1 MTARSTRALAWGSFA
16 ISAGLSL
23 GTAVFIMLAWSVP
36 VLSTEFGFKGYT
48 IALSLA
54 LAIVGAILV
63 SRVPENAIGWI
74 FCGLGI
80 LGGVMGLTTEYAR
93 WALIHEGGRPPFGLE
108 SAWLQEWVWIPIL
121 LGLAFVAWI
130 FPDGSFLS
138 RRWKV
143 AAFVGLALGVVPAL
157 INAMLPRLT
166 IFAGYPNPLHTS
178 GAWIPDAA
186 NVSVMLVFPILIGGA
201 VSAGVR
207 FRRGGGDERQ
217 QIKWLLLSVS
227 ALGALIAFY
236 AVMLVTGV
244 NLTSSFAKVSEYLAA
259 GALIGIPVSIGIA
272 ILKYRLYDVDLVINK
287 AVVYGA
293 VAVFITAVYLVVVIG
308 VGSLIGYASNPV
320 LSAIAAAIVA
330 LAFQPARRWAQRLAN
345 RVVYG
350 KRATPYEVL
359 ADLGGRF
366 ANEYAADDVLDRI
379 AVVVAEGVGAQR
391 SVVWLLA
398 GDELRPAAVRPIGA
412 SAAAVAVD
420 RDHAPA
426 DAGGL
431 RVFPILHQGALL
443 GAIGVEKPA
452 NDPLG
457 VSDEKLVG
465 DLAAQA
471 GLVVRNVRLIED
483 LRASRRRL
491 VAAQDEER
499 RRLERNIHDGAQQQ
513 LVALTV
519 KARLVEQTIDR
530 DPEKARELVAQIQA
544 ETSVALENVRDLARG
559 IYPPLLADR
568 GLLPAL
574 EAQARKAAV
583 PLAVDGD
590 GVGRFERDVEAGVY
604 FCVLEALNNVSKYA
618 NASHVDVRL
627 SNGDGLLTFEVSD
640 DGDGFDTTA
649 TGYGTGLR
657 GMQDRLEAL
666 GGSLEIRSAPSE
678 GTRVLGSVPAS
689 EVAS

>member
-1 MTARSTRALAWGSFA
+1 VTTRTGRTLAWGAFA
-16 ISAGLSL
+16 ISTALSA
-23 GTAVFIMLAWSVP
+23 GTAVFIVLAWSIP

-54 LAIVGAILV
+54 LAIVGAILA
-63 SRVPENAIGWI
+63 SRVPSNAIGWI
-74 FCGLGI
+74 FCGLSI
-80 LGGVMGLTTEYAR
+80 LGAFVGFTTEYAR
-93 WALIHEGGRPPFGLE
+93 WALIHEGGRPPFALE
-108 SAWLQEWVWIPIL
+108 SAWLQEWLWIPLL
-121 LGLAFVAWI
+121 LGLGLVAWI

-138 RRWKV
+138 RRWRV
-143 AAFVGLALGVVPAL
+143 AGLVGVTLGVVPMVL
-157 INAMLPRLT
+157 NAMLPRLT
-166 IFAGYPNPLHTS
+166 VFAGHPNPLHTS
-178 GAWIPDAA
+178 GAWIPGAA
-186 NVSVMLVFPILIGGA
+186 NASVLLVFPVLIGGA
-201 VSAGVR
+201 TSASVR
-207 FRRGGGDERQ
+207 FRRRRGDERQ

-227 ALGALIAFY
+227 AIGASMAFY
-236 AVMLVTGV
+236 AVTLVTGV
-244 NLTSSFAKVSEYLAA
+244 TVTSALGDVAMYVVI
-259 GALIGIPVSIGIA
+259 GAFIGIPVSIGIA
-272 ILKYRLYDVDLVINK
+272 VLKYRLYDVDLVLNK

-293 VAVFITAVYLVVVIG
+293 LAVFITAVYLTVVIG

-320 LSAIAAAIVA
+320 MSAIAAAIVA

-359 ADLGGRF
+359 ANLGGRL

-379 AVVVAEGVGAQR
+379 AAVVADGVGAQR

-412 SAAAVAVD
+412 SAAAVIVD
-420 RDHAPA
+420 RDGAPA

-457 VSDEKLVG
+457 MSDEKLVG

-513 LVALTV
+513 LVALAV
-519 KARLVEQTIDR
+519 KARLTEQMIDR
-530 DPEKARELVAQIQA
+530 DPEKARELATQIQT
-544 ETSVALENVRDLARG
+544 ETTAALEDLRDLARG
-559 IYPPLLADR
+559 IYPPLLADK
-568 GLLPAL
+568 GLVPAVQ
-574 EAQARKAAV
+574 AQARKAAV
-583 PLAVDGD
+583 AVAVDGD

-604 FCVLEALNNVSKYA
+604 FCVLEALNNVVKYA

-627 SNGDGLLTFEVSD
+627 SNGDGRLTFEVSD
-640 DGDGFDTTA
+640 DGTGFDA
-649 TGYGTGLR
+649 TPTVYGTGLR

-666 GGSLEIRSAPSE
+666 GGMLEIRSEPNA

-689 EVAS
+689 GVTS